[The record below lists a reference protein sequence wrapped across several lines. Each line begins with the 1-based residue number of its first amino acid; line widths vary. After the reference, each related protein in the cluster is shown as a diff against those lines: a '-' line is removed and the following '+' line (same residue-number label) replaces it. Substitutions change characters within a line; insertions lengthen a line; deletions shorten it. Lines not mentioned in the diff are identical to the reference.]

1 MGPGAAAGW
10 ALWGYGGLQGFL
22 KDSVRDHMS
31 SELQTH
37 TQDVLWTILPQCI
50 LPHLVP
56 CVLKPRSRGHV
67 PSPSTW
73 AALPSCGPDI
83 HLTTVF
89 IPQICFWFIKET
101 NVTHGVV
108 SFCLAELP
116 CEGLI
121 PSACVLSHLSC
132 VRLCVTPWTVTH
144 QGPLS
149 MGFSRQE
156 YWSE

>member
-22 KDSVRDHMS
+22 KDSVRDYMS

-37 TQDVLWTILPQCI
+37 TQDILWTILPQCI

-121 PSACVLSHLSC
+121 PSACAQGRGSLVGC
-132 VRLCVTPWTVTH
+132 RLWGRTESDMTEAT
-144 QGPLS
+144 
-149 MGFSRQE
+149 
-156 YWSE
+156 